1 MTQAVLKLAGAE
13 SSPSESPLPEL
24 AELESLAQRWLC
36 RDGRNQRVWPGLA
49 FVHTERPGPM
59 QKASVDSLSLALVIS
74 GRKCARVNGR
84 EYFYDASHCFVL
96 TSASVIEARVIQASR
111 ERPYLAML
119 LQLPPAMVAKTLT
132 ALSKVDGEVLDQ
144 ERSEDVPAYVARV
157 DARLLSAACRFV
169 QALETETDRR
179 ILAPLVLE
187 EISYRLLTSPHARA
201 LRRASQDTRDGQQ
214 ILQTMEWMRTHA
226 AEPLTVPRI
235 ARQAGMSASHFA
247 HCFTELA
254 RISPMRYLKRVRLEH
269 AQTLLL
275 GSSTRASEVAHLV
288 GYRSPSHFTR
298 DFKAQFGVPPSQFAR
313 EFLATEP
320 IT

>member
-1 MTQAVLKLAGAE
+1 
-13 SSPSESPLPEL
+13 
-24 AELESLAQRWLC
+24 
-36 RDGRNQRVWPGLA
+36 
-49 FVHTERPGPM
+49 M

-96 TSASVIEARVIQASR
+96 TSASVIEARVVQASR

-144 ERSEDVPAYVARV
+144 EAPAEDVPAYVARV

-226 AEPLTVPRI
+226 AESLTVPRI

-254 RISPMRYLKRVRLEH
+254 RISPMRYLKRVRLEQ

-275 GSSTRASEVAHLV
+275 GSSTRASEVAQLV

-313 EFLATEP
+313 EFLVTEP
-320 IT
+320 SVST